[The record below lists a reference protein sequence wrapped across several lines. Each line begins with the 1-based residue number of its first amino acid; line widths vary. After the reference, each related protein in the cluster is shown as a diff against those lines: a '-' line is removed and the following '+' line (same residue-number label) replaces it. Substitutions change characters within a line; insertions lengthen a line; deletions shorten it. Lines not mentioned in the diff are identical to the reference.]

1 MAATFRIQMKAHIL
15 LVEDDLDLAATI
27 IDYLEIEDICCDHA
41 ANGVLG
47 LQLIEE
53 NSYDMA
59 ILDINMPQMNGLTLC
74 KSIRELGS
82 NMPILMLTARD
93 SLPDKL
99 AGFDVGTDD
108 YMVKPFEMLELIAR
122 IRALAKRQ
130 SGQANHFTIAD
141 LTVDFTSKVAKRHQR
156 ELKLSPTGWK
166 LLEVLLR
173 KSPQVI
179 SRDQLSRAIW
189 GDEIPDSN
197 SLKVHVFKLRQQ
209 IDFEGE
215 TKLLK
220 TISGQGFTLK
230 P

>member
-1 MAATFRIQMKAHIL
+1 MKAHIL

-27 IDYLEIEDICCDHA
+27 IDYLEIEEICCDHA
-41 ANGVLG
+41 ANGLIG
-47 LQLIEE
+47 LQLIEK
-53 NSYDMA
+53 NNYDVA

-82 NMPILMLTARD
+82 NIPILMLTARD

-122 IRALAKRQ
+122 INALSKRQ
-130 SGQANHFTIAD
+130 SGQSERFSIAD
-141 LTVDFTSKVAKRHQR
+141 LTVDFKSKVAKRHQR
-156 ELKLSPTGWK
+156 DLKLSPTGWI

-179 SRDQLSRAIW
+179 SREQLSRAIW
-189 GDEIPDSN
+189 GDETPDSN
-197 SLKVHVFKLRQQ
+197 SLKVHIFKLRQQ
-209 IDFEGE
+209 IDCEGE
-215 TKLLK
+215 SKLLK

>member
-1 MAATFRIQMKAHIL
+1 MKAHIL

-47 LQLIEE
+47 LQLIEQ
-53 NSYDMA
+53 NNYDMA

-122 IRALAKRQ
+122 IRVLAKRQ
-130 SGQANHFTIAD
+130 SGQANQFTIAD

-197 SLKVHVFKLRQQ
+197 SLKVHIFKLRQQ

-215 TKLLK
+215 SKLLK

>member
-1 MAATFRIQMKAHIL
+1 MKAHIL

-47 LQLIEE
+47 LQLIEQK
-53 NSYDMA
+53 NYDMA

-82 NMPILMLTARD
+82 NIPILMLTARD

-99 AGFDVGTDD
+99 SGFDVGTDD
-108 YMVKPFEMLELIAR
+108 YMVKPFEMLELVAR
-122 IRALAKRQ
+122 IKVLSKRQ
-130 SGQANHFTIAD
+130 SGQSERFSIAD
-141 LTVDFTSKVAKRHQR
+141 LTVDFKSKVAKRHQR
-156 ELKLSPTGWK
+156 ELKLSPTGWI

-173 KSPQVI
+173 KSPQVL
-179 SRDQLSRAIW
+179 SREQLSRAIW

-197 SLKVHVFKLRQQ
+197 VLARTSYFC
-209 IDFEGE
+209 F
-215 TKLLK
+215 LLN
-220 TISGQGFTLK
+220 L
-230 P
+230 

>member
-1 MAATFRIQMKAHIL
+1 MKSHIL

-27 IDYLEIEDICCDHA
+27 IDYLELEEICCDHA
-41 ANGVLG
+41 SNGVIG
-47 LQLIEE
+47 LQLIEK
-53 NSYDMA
+53 NYYDMA
-59 ILDINMPQMNGLTLC
+59 ILDINMPRMNGLSLC
-74 KSIRELGS
+74 KYLHNIGF

-99 AGFDVGTDD
+99 AGFEVGTDD

-122 IRALAKRQ
+122 INVLAKRQ
-130 SGQANHFTIAD
+130 SGQSQQFSVAD
-141 LTVDFTSKVAKRHQR
+141 LTVDFESKIAKRQQR

-179 SRDQLSRAIW
+179 SREQLSRTIW
-189 GDEIPDSN
+189 GDDIPDSN
-197 SLKVHVFKLRQQ
+197 SLKVHIFKLRQQ
-209 IDFEGE
+209 VDSEDD

-220 TISGQGFTLK
+220 TISGQGFALK

>member
-1 MAATFRIQMKAHIL
+1 MKADIL

-41 ANGVLG
+41 ANGLIG
-47 LQLIEE
+47 LQLIEK
-53 NSYDMA
+53 NNYDVA

-108 YMVKPFEMLELIAR
+108 YMVKPFEMLELVAR
-122 IRALAKRQ
+122 INVLSKRQ
-130 SGQANHFTIAD
+130 SGQSERFSIAD
-141 LTVDFTSKVAKRHQR
+141 LTVDFKSKVAKRHQR
-156 ELKLSPTGWK
+156 ELKLSPTGWI

-173 KSPQVI
+173 KSPQVL
-179 SRDQLSRAIW
+179 SREQLSRAIW

-197 SLKVHVFKLRQQ
+197 SLKVHIFKLRQQ
-209 IDFEGE
+209 IDSEGE
-215 TKLLK
+215 SKLLK
-220 TISGQGFTLK
+220 TISGQGFAIK
-230 P
+230 Q

>member
-1 MAATFRIQMKAHIL
+1 MKAHIL

-41 ANGVLG
+41 ANGVIG
-47 LQLIEE
+47 LQLIEK
-53 NSYDMA
+53 NNYDVA

-74 KSIRELGS
+74 KSIRKLGS

-122 IRALAKRQ
+122 INALSKRQ
-130 SGQANHFTIAD
+130 SGQSERFSIAD
-141 LTVDFTSKVAKRHQR
+141 LTVDFKSKVAKRHQR
-156 ELKLSPTGWK
+156 ELKLSPTGWI

-179 SRDQLSRAIW
+179 SREQLSRAIW
-189 GDEIPDSN
+189 GDETPDSN
-197 SLKVHVFKLRQQ
+197 SLKVHIFKLRQQ
-209 IDFEGE
+209 IDSEGE
-215 TKLLK
+215 SKLLK

>member
-1 MAATFRIQMKAHIL
+1 MKAHIL
-15 LVEDDLDLAATI
+15 LVGDDLDLAATI

-47 LQLIEE
+47 LQLIKQ

-59 ILDINMPQMNGLTLC
+59 ILDINMSQMNGLTLC

-93 SLPDKL
+93 ALPDKL

-122 IRALAKRQ
+122 IHVLAKRQ
-130 SGQANHFTIAD
+130 SGQSDYFSIAD
-141 LTVDFTSKVAKRHQR
+141 LSVDFISKVAKRQQR

-166 LLEVLLR
+166 LLEILLR
-173 KSPQVI
+173 KSPKVV
-179 SRDQLSRAIW
+179 SREHLSRTIW
-189 GDEIPDSN
+189 GDDIPDSN
-197 SLKVHVFKLRQQ
+197 SLKVHIFKLRQQ

-220 TISGQGFTLK
+220 TISGQGFSIK
-230 P
+230 Q

>member
-1 MAATFRIQMKAHIL
+1 MKAHIL

-41 ANGVLG
+41 ANGLIG
-47 LQLIEE
+47 LQLIEK
-53 NSYDMA
+53 NNYDVA

-108 YMVKPFEMLELIAR
+108 YMVKPFEMLELVAR
-122 IRALAKRQ
+122 INVLSKRQ
-130 SGQANHFTIAD
+130 SGQSERFSIAD
-141 LTVDFTSKVAKRHQR
+141 LTVDFKSKVAKRHQR
-156 ELKLSPTGWK
+156 ELKLSPTGWI

-173 KSPQVI
+173 KSPQVL
-179 SRDQLSRAIW
+179 SREQLSRAIW
-189 GDEIPDSN
+189 DDEIPDSN
-197 SLKVHVFKLRQQ
+197 SLKVHIFKLRQQ
-209 IDFEGE
+209 IDSEGE
-215 TKLLK
+215 SKLLK
-220 TISGQGFTLK
+220 TISGQGFAIK
-230 P
+230 Q

>member
-1 MAATFRIQMKAHIL
+1 MKAYIL

-41 ANGVLG
+41 ANGILG
-47 LQLIEE
+47 LQLIEQ
-53 NSYDMA
+53 NNYDMA

-74 KSIRELGS
+74 KSIREIGS

-122 IRALAKRQ
+122 IHVLAKRQ
-130 SGQANHFTIAD
+130 SGQANHFSIAD
-141 LTVDFTSKVAKRHQR
+141 LTVDFASKVAKRQQR

-179 SRDQLSRAIW
+179 SRDQLSRVIW

-197 SLKVHVFKLRQQ
+197 SLKVHIFKLRQQ
-209 IDFEGE
+209 IDSEGE

>member
-1 MAATFRIQMKAHIL
+1 MKAHIL

-27 IDYLEIEDICCDHA
+27 IDYLEIEDIYCDHA
-41 ANGVLG
+41 ANGVIG
-47 LQLIEE
+47 LQLIEK
-53 NSYDMA
+53 NNYDMA

-82 NMPILMLTARD
+82 SMPILMLTARD

-99 AGFDVGTDD
+99 AGFDVGTYD

-122 IRALAKRQ
+122 INVLSKRQ
-130 SGQANHFTIAD
+130 SGQSSYFSIAN
-141 LTVDFTSKVAKRHQR
+141 LSVDFKSKTAKRHQR
-156 ELKLSPTGWK
+156 ELKLSPTGWI
-166 LLEVLLR
+166 LLEVLIR

-197 SLKVHVFKLRQQ
+197 SLKVHIFKLRQQ
-209 IDFEGE
+209 IDSENE
-215 TKLLK
+215 DKLLK
-220 TISGQGFTLK
+220 TISGQGFALK

>member
-1 MAATFRIQMKAHIL
+1 MAATFRIQMKVHIL

-27 IDYLEIEDICCDHA
+27 IDYLDIEDICCDHA

>member
-1 MAATFRIQMKAHIL
+1 MKSHIL

-27 IDYLEIEDICCDHA
+27 IDYLELEEICCDHA
-41 ANGVLG
+41 SNGVIG
-47 LQLIEE
+47 LQLIEK
-53 NSYDMA
+53 NYYDMA
-59 ILDINMPQMNGLTLC
+59 ILDINMPRMNGLSLC
-74 KSIRELGS
+74 KSVRDLGF

-99 AGFDVGTDD
+99 AGFEVGTDD

-122 IRALAKRQ
+122 INVLAKRQ
-130 SGQANHFTIAD
+130 SGQSQQFSVAD
-141 LTVDFTSKVAKRHQR
+141 LTVDFESKIAKRQQR

-179 SRDQLSRAIW
+179 SREQLSRTIW
-189 GDEIPDSN
+189 GDDIPDSN
-197 SLKVHVFKLRQQ
+197 SLKVHIFKLRQQ
-209 IDFEGE
+209 VDSEDD

-220 TISGQGFTLK
+220 TISGQGFALK

>member
-1 MAATFRIQMKAHIL
+1 MKAHIL

-47 LQLIEE
+47 LQLIKQ

-93 SLPDKL
+93 ALPDKL
-99 AGFDVGTDD
+99 SGFDVSTDD

-122 IRALAKRQ
+122 IHVLAKRQ
-130 SGQANHFTIAD
+130 IGQSDYFSIAD
-141 LTVDFTSKVAKRHQR
+141 LSVDFKSKVAKHQQR

-166 LLEVLLR
+166 LLEILLR
-173 KSPQVI
+173 KSPQVV
-179 SRDQLSRAIW
+179 SREHLSRTIW
-189 GDEIPDSN
+189 GDDIPDSN
-197 SLKVHVFKLRQQ
+197 SLKVHIFKLHQQ

-220 TISGQGFTLK
+220 TISGQGFSIK
-230 P
+230 Q

>member
-189 GDEIPDSN
+189 GNEIPDSN

>member
-1 MAATFRIQMKAHIL
+1 MKAHIL

-27 IDYLEIEDICCDHA
+27 IDYLEIEDIYCDHA
-41 ANGVLG
+41 ANGVIG
-47 LQLIEE
+47 LQLIEK
-53 NSYDMA
+53 NNYDMA

-82 NMPILMLTARD
+82 SMPILMLTARD

-122 IRALAKRQ
+122 INVLSKRQ
-130 SGQANHFTIAD
+130 SGQSSHFSIAD
-141 LTVDFTSKVAKRHQR
+141 LSVDFKSKTAKRHQR
-156 ELKLSPTGWK
+156 ELKLSPTGWI
-166 LLEVLLR
+166 LLEILIR

-197 SLKVHVFKLRQQ
+197 SLKVHIFKLRQQ
-209 IDFEGE
+209 IDSENE
-215 TKLLK
+215 DKLLK
-220 TISGQGFTLK
+220 TISGQGFALK

>member
-1 MAATFRIQMKAHIL
+1 MKAYIL

-41 ANGVLG
+41 ANGVIG
-47 LQLIEE
+47 LQLIEK
-53 NSYDMA
+53 NNYDVA

-122 IRALAKRQ
+122 INALSKRQ
-130 SGQANHFTIAD
+130 SGQSERFSIAD
-141 LTVDFTSKVAKRHQR
+141 LTVDFKSKVAKRHQR
-156 ELKLSPTGWK
+156 ELKLSPTGWI

-179 SRDQLSRAIW
+179 SREQLSRAIW

-197 SLKVHVFKLRQQ
+197 SLKVHIFKLRQQ
-209 IDFEGE
+209 IDSEGE
-215 TKLLK
+215 SKLLK